1 MLTLFVCSFMC
12 IYVCV
17 LLATVSFL
25 SVCSAY
31 DVCSVPDFCANG
43 GSCTPLGGVGQF
55 ECSCPMGYTGERC
68 QDLVDNC
75 VSGVCLN
82 GGECI
87 NALNSFSCHCAP
99 GFTGGFC
106 EVDIDEC
113 ASNPC
118 KNGGLCVD
126 IGRDFE
132 CACLNTTDGSDP
144 TKDCDGECGIDHSS
158 HVTHTNC
165 QLCLYRPSLLISQV

>member
-1 MLTLFVCSFMC
+1 MAPIDSIKSYSKLF
-12 IYVCV
+12 
-17 LLATVSFL
+17 LP
-25 SVCSAY
+25 AY
-31 DVCSVPDFCANG
+31 DICSVPDFCTNG
-43 GSCTPLGGVGQF
+43 GTCTPLGGVGQF

-87 NALNSFSCHCAP
+87 NALNSFSCHCAQ

-113 ASNPC
+113 ASYPC

-126 IGRDFE
+126 KVSDYE
-132 CACLNTTDGSDP
+132 CVCPDTVDG
-144 TKDCDGECGIDHSS
+144 T
-158 HVTHTNC
+158 
-165 QLCLYRPSLLISQV
+165 RPSKNCSGGSLVYSCSIRVILPQCLLPTTHRSSLYVCVLWGEWYLY